1 MSIREGD
8 ALPVLRFRQ
17 SLLPSDCNAVF
28 SDGSKIPIFIRR
40 VNGVD
45 ELWLDLND
53 RFIDPRKMPG
63 FKEFELKP
71 EEIVQPPAPPREPT
85 ETEVF
90 EQRLKTARQT
100 NPGVA
105 DWILRKQVTAQ
116 MFQEGLAAQQRA
128 RQEQQDLTIPD
139 KWASFANAAKRAR
152 NSR

>member
-1 MSIREGD
+1 MALRSAD
-8 ALPVLRFRQ
+8 AWDFLNLKKQMVEADHLAVL
-17 SLLPSDCNAVF
+17 
-28 SDGSKIPIFIRR
+28 SDGRKVPVFIYTNGGQQKYCIEGEGCFYETQKYSGFVRFEKIP
-40 VNGVD
+40 D
-45 ELWLDLND
+45 EA
-53 RFIDPRKMPG
+53 
-63 FKEFELKP
+63 
-71 EEIVQPPAPPREPT
+71 VAPPAPPREPT

-90 EQRLKTARQT
+90 EQRLKTARQS

-139 KWASFANAAKRAR
+139 KWASFANAAKRVR